1 MEKQAIQPFLTVA
14 HYHLIEQQLN
24 KILNAYA
31 TTKDKN
37 VLLAVK
43 GLVETELTKNLNL
56 LPDQLKQIEQLY
68 TITER
73 SQGDLYLE
81 SLKPYVI
88 PFKEVTASDLK
99 NFFKKEKKLKFPDL
113 ESIDFQHVCY
123 LTWNDVSTHSKYVVL
138 EQQGKFKAVKGHVET
153 DTTKGICAIC
163 NRHTDVGLF
172 TTTVKG
178 KTVDSFK
185 KHSNYIC
192 TDGVSCNKHISDT
205 KKLNAFFEH
214 ITH

>member
-1 MEKQAIQPFLTVA
+1 MEKQTIQPFLTVA

-24 KILNAYA
+24 KILNAYT

-43 GLVETELTKNLNL
+43 GIVETELTKNLNL
-56 LPDQLKQIEQLY
+56 LPDQLKQIEKIY

-73 SQGDLYLE
+73 SQGDLFLE

-99 NFFKKEKKLKFPDL
+99 RLFKKEKKLKLPHL

-123 LTWNDVSTHSKYVVL
+123 LTWNDVSTHSQYVVL
-138 EQQGKFKAVKGHVET
+138 EQHGELEAIKGHVET
-153 DTTKGICAIC
+153 DTIKGICAIC
-163 NRHTDVGLF
+163 NRHTDVRLF

-178 KTVDSFK
+178 KTAESFK
-185 KHSNYIC
+185 KHSNFIC
-192 TDGVSCNKHISDT
+192 TDEVSCNQHITDT
-205 KKLNAFFEH
+205 EKLDAFFER